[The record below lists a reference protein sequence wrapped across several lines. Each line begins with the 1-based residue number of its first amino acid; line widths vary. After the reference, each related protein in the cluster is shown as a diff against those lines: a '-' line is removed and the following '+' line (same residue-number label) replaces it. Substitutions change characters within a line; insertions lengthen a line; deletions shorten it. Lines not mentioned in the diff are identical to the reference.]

1 MTDFV
6 RSIRHAFRTLS
17 NSLPTTVVIV
27 GTLGVAM
34 GMVCVI
40 FSVIDLVWHIIPVQ
54 RSDRLVFV
62 ASTDS
67 RRGQAQAGLAD
78 GVARTGVSIPDLADW
93 TAQSTTFDELA
104 GFAFATANL
113 TGVSLPIR
121 ATTVRATSNLLDVWA
136 LKPVIGRGFRRE
148 DGNPGAEGVA
158 LITHRF

>member
-67 RRGQAQAGLAD
+67 RRGQAQAGLD
-78 GVARTGVSIPDLADW
+78 VVARPVS
-93 TAQSTTFDELA
+93 AQHVDPGRGGSLSVA
-104 GFAFATANL
+104 G
-113 TGVSLPIR
+113 
-121 ATTVRATSNLLDVWA
+121 
-136 LKPVIGRGFRRE
+136 PVIVGGILYTTSGYGLFGAMPGNMFLAFCDESGAAFVAKTETREPRGLR
-148 DGNPGAEGVA
+148 
-158 LITHRF
+158 